1 MTQEIEAETVLQPS
15 LHSISEYVGLVLDEA
30 ESRDIDVSDLRAEYD
45 ADPDGEFI
53 NEQADKAL
61 SRMWEAGYH
70 SVEQDDVLLI
80 WPQGSEIPDEWQ
92 D

>member
-30 ESRDIDVSDLRAEYD
+30 ESRGIDVSDLRAE
-45 ADPDGEFI
+45 GEFI
-53 NEQADKAL
+53 NEQADEAL